1 MSLIDSNQ
9 PGNMKTI
16 RIFPLRILA
25 AAAVSATLMT
35 GFTLSAHAESDTT
48 QQMKQDW
55 AQHRQEHIKVRLAKM
70 AERLEIK
77 SSQQNE
83 WQAYVKVIEEST
95 SVPHMARASDA
106 DADADAATLT
116 RKHADFAAAHARK
129 LAAIADA
136 TAKLQS
142 VLTPEQRKT
151 LDQMA
156 RHFHRGKHHDHLH
169 GDRRRAGER

>member
-1 MSLIDSNQ
+1 
-9 PGNMKTI
+9 MKTI
-16 RIFPLRILA
+16 RIIPLRILA
-25 AAAVSATLMT
+25 AAAVSAALMT
-35 GFTLSAHAESDTT
+35 GFTLPAHAESA

-55 AQHRQEHIKVRLAKM
+55 ARHHQEHIKLRLAKM

-83 WQAYVKVIEEST
+83 WQAYAKVIEEST
-95 SVPHMARASDA
+95 NVPHMAHASDADAGA

-136 TAKLQS
+136 TAKLES
-142 VLTPEQRKT
+142 ALTPEQRQT
-151 LDQMA
+151 LDQMV
-156 RHFHRGKHHDHLH
+156 RHFHPHGHRGKHHGHHH
-169 GDRRRAGER
+169 GDRRHGDER

>member
-1 MSLIDSNQ
+1 
-9 PGNMKTI
+9 MKTI
-16 RIFPLRILA
+16 RIIPLRILA

-35 GFTLSAHAESDTT
+35 GFTLSAHAASDTT

-55 AQHRQEHIKVRLAKM
+55 AQHRQEHVKVRLAKM
-70 AERLEIK
+70 ANRLEIK

-83 WQAYVKVIEEST
+83 WQAYAKVIEEST
-95 SVPHMARASDA
+95 NAPHMARVS

-142 VLTPEQRKT
+142 ALTPEQRKT
-151 LDQMA
+151 LDQMV
-156 RHFHRGKHHDHLH
+156 RHFHPHGHRGKHHGHHH
-169 GDRRRAGER
+169 GDRRHGDER